1 MNLGTRASPP
11 HCIEQRNPHSVSPT
25 RQTVLKAGSLH
36 LEFMDKTR
44 RVSEFE
50 YAIGY
55 VSRNGCLNSFA
66 RRGGIV
72 ADKCQCHCQT
82 RRVFTVSCVT
92 DIMKTDGGVARGH
105 LSDTSLKIST
115 WAVVAS
121 LRPRGPTRTFPPQ
134 NSLPSAT
141 HRDQTLAP
149 AGCRPHLQKSAI
161 SPPIR
166 VRGQVKTC
174 SQHTNR
180 TILN

>member
-1 MNLGTRASPP
+1 MGLA
-11 HCIEQRNPHSVSPT
+11 PT
-25 RQTVLKAGSLH
+25 LYRTEEPTFCQSDETNCVKTGSLH

-66 RRGGIV
+66 RCGGIV

-161 SPPIR
+161 SPQLGLE
-166 VRGQVKTC
+166 VRSRLVHST
-174 SQHTNR
+174 R
-180 TILN
+180 TQLN